1 MKHTIQAD
9 IVLNIYPMSFVR
21 RAIKIE
27 PYARVGHRWAYA
39 ILVISTK
46 T

>member
-1 MKHTIQAD
+1 MKHTTQAA
-9 IVLNIYPMSFVR
+9 IVLNTYPMSFVR

-27 PYARVGHRWAYA
+27 PYARVGHRWAYV
-39 ILVISTK
+39 ILVTSTK